1 MSRSHSKIRHM
12 QESNLV
18 LEQRRLSQL
27 SESMVS
33 QSTISTAAKKSK
45 DCINKDRCPNLLRVC
60 EGSMKTAF
68 GMILMYSGIAGE
80 LFSFGLSTV
89 ASVFVTGSG
98 MAKTALGMKDLYNA
112 NWRELEKE
120 LISVSRCLGLPGCY
134 SEEGCSM

>member
-33 QSTISTAAKKSK
+33 QSTISTAANSIGR
-45 DCINKDRCPNLLRVC
+45 CINEENCPNLLKVC
-60 EGSMKTAF
+60 EGSMKTAW
-68 GMILMYSGIAGE
+68 GIILIHAGITGE
-80 LFSFGLSTV
+80 LFSFGLSTIPSTLIG
-89 ASVFVTGSG
+89 ASGV
-98 MAKTALGMKDLYNA
+98 MKTALGLKDIYNT
-112 NWRELEKE
+112 NYSEIKEELNF
-120 LISVSRCLGLPGCY
+120 LAFCLGLCE